1 MMVFIRWLF
10 LVKRDFK
17 AEPMKVVSWITPILF
32 VPMAL
37 MFLGC
42 STSSEEET
50 VRPNIIFIMTDDHTT
65 QAMSAYGSVI
75 NQTPN
80 MDRIA
85 SSGIR
90 FDNAFVTNSIC
101 APSRAVIL
109 TGKFSHLNGVINNA
123 QTFDGS
129 QQTFPKLLQG
139 AGYQTAMVGKWHL
152 RSDPTGFDYWNILPG
167 QGHYYNPDF
176 IEMGE
181 RSQREGY
188 VTTLTTDYALDWV
201 DKRDKEKPFYLM
213 LHHKAPH
220 RNWMPDTKHLNMYDD
235 VDLPMPDNFFDSFE
249 NRGTA
254 AETQEMSI
262 VEDMYDIYDLKLMY
276 KTAEKNVDKAF
287 ERIVGRLNPEQ
298 RKAFDE
304 AYADENEAFRKA
316 NLTGE
321 ALGKWRY
328 QRYIKDYL
336 RCVASVDDNIGRVLD
351 YLEANGLRD
360 NTIIVYTSDQ
370 GFYLGEHGW
379 FDKRFMYEE
388 SYRTP
393 FIVSYPKTIDEGT
406 VSEALT
412 MNIDVAP
419 TLLEYAGVEVPDDLQ
434 GRSLKTVMNNQG
446 KEPEDWREATYY
458 HYYEYPAEHAVK
470 RHYGVRTKDF
480 KLMHFYHDVNE
491 WELYD
496 LRSDPKEMKNVFD
509 NAEYQDIKTEL
520 LEELRE
526 QQKLYGDSIQ
536 SQNPVEMLRE
546 VSK

>member
-1 MMVFIRWLF
+1 MNVFMMSCTR
-10 LVKRDFK
+10 
-17 AEPMKVVSWITPILF
+17 
-32 VPMAL
+32 
-37 MFLGC
+37 
-42 STSSEEET
+42 SSEIKE
-50 VRPNIIFIMTDDHTT
+50 RPNIIFIMTDDHTI

-85 SSGIR
+85 NAGIR
-90 FDNAFVTNSIC
+90 FNNAFVTNSIC

-109 TGKFSHLNGVINNA
+109 TGKFSHLNGVMNNG
-123 QTFDGS
+123 QSFDGS
-129 QQTFPKLLQG
+129 QQTFPKLLQ
-139 AGYQTAMVGKWHL
+139 ASGYQTAMVGKWHL
-152 RSDPTGFDYWNILPG
+152 KSEPTGFDYWNILPG

-181 RSQREGY
+181 KSRREGY

-220 RNWMPDTKHLNMYDD
+220 RNWMPDTKHLDMYDGED
-235 VDLPMPDNFFDSFE
+235 IPMPDNFFDEFE
-249 NRGTA
+249 GRGTSA
-254 AETQEMSI
+254 RTQEMSI
-262 VEDMYDIYDLKLMY
+262 VEDMYDIYDLKLTY

-287 ERIVGRLNPEQ
+287 TGIINRLNPEQ
-298 RKAFDE
+298 RKAFDM
-304 AYADENEAFRKA
+304 AYADENDAFRKT
-316 NLTGE
+316 NLQGE
-321 ALGKWRY
+321 ELAKWRY

-351 YLEANGLRD
+351 YLDENGLRE

-393 FIVSYPKTIDEGT
+393 FIVSYPNEIASGSISD
-406 VSEALT
+406 ALT
-412 MNIDVAP
+412 MNVDVAP
-419 TLLEYAGVEVPDDLQ
+419 TLLEYAGIEIPEDIQ
-434 GRSLKTVMNNQG
+434 GLSLKVVMNNKG
-446 KEPEDWREATYY
+446 DEPADWREATYY

-470 RHYGVRTKDF
+470 RHYGVRTKQY
-480 KLMHFYHDVNE
+480 KLIHFYHDIDE

-496 LRSDPKEMKNVFD
+496 LSKDPKEMKNVFD
-509 NAEYQDIKTEL
+509 DMAYVSIRATL
-520 LEELRE
+520 LEELKK

-536 SQNPVEMLRE
+536 SQNQVELSRTR
-546 VSK
+546 

>member
-1 MMVFIRWLF
+1 MLKNKYTYHYLWLLC
-10 LVKRDFK
+10 LVSLCTTACNQPEEK
-17 AEPMKVVSWITPILF
+17 AE
-32 VPMAL
+32 
-37 MFLGC
+37 
-42 STSSEEET
+42 
-50 VRPNIIFIMTDDHTT
+50 RPNIIFIMTDDHTT

-90 FDNAFVTNSIC
+90 FNNAFVTNSIC

-129 QQTFPKLLQG
+129 QQTFPKLLQA

-304 AYADENEAFRKA
+304 AYEDENEAFRKA

-351 YLEANGLRD
+351 YLEANGLRE

-419 TLLEYAGVEVPDDLQ
+419 TLLEYAGVQVPDDLQ

-446 KEPEDWREATYY
+446 KEPENWREATYY

-496 LRSDPKEMKNVFD
+496 LRNDPKEMRNVFD
-509 NAEYQDIKTEL
+509 NAGYQDIKTEL

>member
-85 SSGIR
+85 NSGIR

-129 QQTFPKLLQG
+129 QQTFPKLLQA

-351 YLEANGLRD
+351 YLEANGLRE

-412 MNIDVAP
+412 MNIDIAP
-419 TLLEYAGVEVPDDLQ
+419 TLLEYAGVQVPDDLQ

-496 LRSDPKEMKNVFD
+496 LRSDPKEMKNVFY
-509 NAEYQDIKTEL
+509 NAEYQDIKTEM

-546 VSK
+546 ISK